1 MQLIRISSK
10 VAAIVAAAILAIAV
24 ASCSGSSD
32 SAYAGKY
39 KTADTQGKEMTITLV
54 KDGSAMGEREGES
67 LKGTWKEDGGAAMV
81 TWDETWSTKISKE
94 GDKYMKTAYKDGK
107 QDGEPVSAEKVE

>member
-10 VAAIVAAAILAIAV
+10 VAAIAAAAILAIAL

-32 SAYAGKY
+32 SGWVGKY
-39 KTADTQGKEMTITLV
+39 ETEDTQGKPMEITLS
-54 KDGSAMGEREGES
+54 DGGTATGTRESETLTGS
-67 LKGTWKEDGGAAMV
+67 WKDGGATIEI
-81 TWDETWSTKISKE
+81 TWGENWSTKLTKD
-94 GDKYMKTAYKDGK
+94 GDKYTKTAYKDGK